1 MENPEKAS
9 FSNWLANKG
18 LSTSS
23 IQKYSSQANNRII
36 AELGIDFYEV
46 ENLDSLR
53 NLLIAVK
60 EMEANMPKNPNHMYS
75 AAVSNY
81 IKYKTRQ
88 YNRLDTLNDYQY
100 LNR

>member
-1 MENPEKAS
+1 MENPEKTS

-36 AELGIDFYEV
+36 AELGIDFYEI
-46 ENLDSLR
+46 ENLDSIR

-60 EMEANMPKNPNHMYS
+60 EMEANMPKNQKRMYS

-81 IKYKTRQ
+81 QI
-88 YNRLDTLNDYQY
+88 
-100 LNR
+100 